1 MRPAQVIV
9 AECADN
15 SRDPGYWGTARLVL
29 EAGLCLA
36 LDSGA
41 CSSAGCQA
49 GGVLT
54 PASAMGMVLVQRLRD
69 AGIKFEVTQSP
80 ALGKQQ
86 QLVEPVA
93 AAAGK
98 Q

>member
-1 MRPAQVIV
+1 MLDKLNVFAAFWFMLHAQVIV

-41 CSSAGCQA
+41 CTVSLAYA
-49 GGVLT
+49 
-54 PASAMGMVLVQRLRD
+54 
-69 AGIKFEVTQSP
+69 
-80 ALGKQQ
+80 
-86 QLVEPVA
+86 
-93 AAAGK
+93 
-98 Q
+98 